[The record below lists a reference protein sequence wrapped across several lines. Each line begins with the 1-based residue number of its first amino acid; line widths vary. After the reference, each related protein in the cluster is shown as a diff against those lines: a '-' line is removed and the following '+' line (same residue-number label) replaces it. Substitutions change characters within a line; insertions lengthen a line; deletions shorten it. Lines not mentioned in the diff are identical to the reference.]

1 MKLSRRRLLDVTL
14 VLGGIAILVVLI
26 KAPPATTPELP
37 DDELHA
43 PLGNTAIE
51 QGKKAAEN
59 SCQACHN
66 PAQIPFT
73 TNHPAGR
80 RCLFCH
86 RLSQN
91 QPATP

>member
-1 MKLSRRRLLDVTL
+1 MKLSRRHLLDVTL

-37 DDELHA
+37 VDKIHQ
-43 PLGNTAIE
+43 PLLSTALK
-51 QGKKAAEN
+51 QGKKSAEK
-59 SCQACHN
+59 SCQTCHN
-66 PAQIPFT
+66 PDQIPFA
-73 TNHPAGR
+73 TNHPAGG

-91 QPATP
+91 QSAAP